1 MNTPET
7 KQVIMRFY
15 TALDTLKAMGKI
27 RGINT
32 YCTAYNI
39 DRRNLYA
46 QRKDLERSW
55 FQVSWLCPMVKDFGV
70 SARWLLTGYGG
81 MFETSGFREQI
92 NIRKQG
98 KRE

>member
-70 SARWLLTGYGG
+70 SSKWLLTGLGN
-81 MFETSGFREQI
+81 MFNE
-92 NIRKQG
+92 K
-98 KRE
+98 

>member
-55 FQVSWLCPMVKDFGV
+55 FQVSWLYPMVKDFGV
-70 SARWLLTGYGG
+70 SARWLLTGYGN
-81 MFETSGFREQI
+81 MFNE
-92 NIRKQG
+92 KQ
-98 KRE
+98 